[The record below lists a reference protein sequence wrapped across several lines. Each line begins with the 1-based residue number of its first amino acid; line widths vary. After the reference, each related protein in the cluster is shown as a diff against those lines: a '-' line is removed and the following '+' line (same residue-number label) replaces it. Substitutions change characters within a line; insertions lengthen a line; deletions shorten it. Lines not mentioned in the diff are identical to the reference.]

1 MGFRGIVMTTDQL
14 TLTNMT
20 ISGKELKNAEF
31 RKVFEK
37 LQKDNKIKNVYR
49 NKPYYLFFVK
59 MYDNDIMQCKLVRK
73 TTLKKHD
80 LGEKDID
87 ETIIDDY
94 PYVNVFVHLASQKF
108 LVELNQSIFVDYETS
123 IVVLQNIINTI
134 LTVNDCYIN
143 IQAILDDKTFWN
155 FIKTSKLVY
164 EVELI
169 LKAPNMFDVSDNA
182 DSFVRAIENITNA
195 KTVAV
200 KLNNDE
206 GKLEIKKENIDTY
219 VQYAN
224 AGGGEWV
231 IKRKTKEEGKKTTIK
246 SSQKCKIVNIPAS
259 VREIRKSNVAINIII
274 NSFNT
279 IEHFANFKIGNNDE

>member
-1 MGFRGIVMTTDQL
+1 MNKSTKFMGFRGIVMTTDQL

-94 PYVNVFVHLASQKF
+94 PYVNAVSYTHLRAH
-108 LVELNQSIFVDYETS
+108 ET
-123 IVVLQNIINTI
+123 
-134 LTVNDCYIN
+134 
-143 IQAILDDKTFWN
+143 
-155 FIKTSKLVY
+155 
-164 EVELI
+164 
-169 LKAPNMFDVSDNA
+169 
-182 DSFVRAIENITNA
+182 R
-195 KTVAV
+195 
-200 KLNNDE
+200 
-206 GKLEIKKENIDTY
+206 
-219 VQYAN
+219 
-224 AGGGEWV
+224 
-231 IKRKTKEEGKKTTIK
+231 
-246 SSQKCKIVNIPAS
+246 
-259 VREIRKSNVAINIII
+259 
-274 NSFNT
+274 
-279 IEHFANFKIGNNDE
+279 H